1 MTGYLRYLICAVAVV
16 LAACSS
22 ATQQATV
29 EVTPETLVD
38 MNVDMFGIVADIPH
52 RQYLG
57 ESRPTGANQATTV
70 FRWQAQHTLLERGST
85 DVLISA
91 ERLQVAGLPVMDQG
105 TELDFV
111 GGLYEDVRY
120 RLGGTMNRIT
130 VSAHY
135 DVRVTVEWQLYDRDA
150 GRMVYSGSSS
160 GFGRGQSMGLTG
172 IQPNAILEAYQ
183 DCLGKLIGQPEFAA
197 AIAAPG
203 MPG

>member
-22 ATQQATV
+22 ATSQPHV
-29 EVTPETLVD
+29 EVTPETFLD
-38 MNVDMFGIVADIPH
+38 MDVDMFGIVADIPH

-57 ESRPTGANQATTV
+57 ESTPTGANQATTV

-91 ERLQVAGLPVMDQG
+91 ERLQVAGLPVLEQG
-105 TELDFV
+105 AELDFV

-120 RLGGTMNRIT
+120 RLGGTLNRIT

-135 DVRVTVEWQLYDRDA
+135 DVRVTVDWQLYDSDSGA
-150 GRMVYSGSSS
+150 MVYSGSSS
-160 GFGRGQSMGLTG
+160 GFGKGQSMGLTG

-183 DCLGKLIGQPEFAA
+183 DCVGNLVGQPEFAA
-197 AIAAPG
+197 AVAAPG

>member
-1 MTGYLRYLICAVAVV
+1 MTGYPRYLICAAVVV

-22 ATQQATV
+22 ATSQPNV
-29 EVTPETLVD
+29 EVTPETFLD
-38 MNVDMFGIVADIPH
+38 MDVDMFGIVADIPH

-57 ESRPTGANQATTV
+57 ESTPTGAGQATTV

-91 ERLQVAGLPVMDQG
+91 ERLQVAGLPVLEQG
-105 TELDFV
+105 AELDFV

-120 RLGGTMNRIT
+120 RLGGTLNRIT

-135 DVRVTVEWQLYDRDA
+135 DVRVTVDWQLYDSDSGA
-150 GRMVYSGSSS
+150 MVYSGSSS
-160 GFGRGQSMGLTG
+160 GFGKGQSMGLTG

-183 DCLGKLIGQPEFAA
+183 DCVGNLVGQPEFAA
-197 AIAAPG
+197 AVAAPG

>member
-1 MTGYLRYLICAVAVV
+1 MSRYLPLLVCAFA
-16 LAACSS
+16 LGACSS
-22 ATQQATV
+22 TSSQPASNL
-29 EVTPETLVD
+29 TPADLLD
-38 MNVDMFGIVADIPH
+38 MGVDMFGIVAEIPH

-57 ESRPTGANQATTV
+57 ESTAMGANQATTV

-91 ERLQVAGLPVMDQG
+91 ERLQVAGLPVMEQG
-105 TELDFV
+105 AELDFV

-120 RLGGTMNRIT
+120 RLGGTLNRIT

-135 DVRVTVEWQLYDRDA
+135 DVRVTVDWQLYDRDSGA
-150 GRMVYSGSSS
+150 MVYSGSSS
-160 GFGRGQSMGLTG
+160 GFGRGQNMGLTG

-183 DCLGKLIGQPEFAA
+183 DCVDNLTGQPEFAA
-197 AIAAPG
+197 AIGAPG